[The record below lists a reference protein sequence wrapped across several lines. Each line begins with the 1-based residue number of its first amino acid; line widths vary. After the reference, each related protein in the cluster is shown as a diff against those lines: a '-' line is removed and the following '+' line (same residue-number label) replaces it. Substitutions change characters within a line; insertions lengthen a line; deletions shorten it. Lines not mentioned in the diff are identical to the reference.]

1 MPTIMII
8 DDEKNIVELI
18 GYNLKKENFKVISA
32 GDGASGLA
40 LAKETLPDLIILDI
54 MLPDKD
60 GFDVCRELR
69 SNPKTAPVP
78 IVMLS
83 ARDEMLDKVLGL
95 EIGADD
101 YVTKPFS
108 PRELTARIKANLRH
122 RKYMK
127 KNTLFNDTKEINR
140 NNMVIRPE
148 KYEVEI
154 NGNKVN
160 LSPKEFDVLV
170 VLATNPGRVFSR
182 ELLLE
187 KIWGFN
193 EKRESRTVDV
203 HIRNLRQKIERKPSR
218 PEIIET
224 IRGIG
229 YRFNELAIKNHLG
242 NGLSAND
249 FHISPGNH

>member
-18 GYNLKKENFKVISA
+18 GYNLKKENFRVISA

-40 LAKETLPDLIILDI
+40 LAKEILPDLIILDI

-69 SNPKTAPVP
+69 SNPKTAPIP

-127 KNTLFNDTKEINR
+127 KTAFFNNVKEINR
-140 NNMVIRPE
+140 NNLVIRPE
-148 KYEVEI
+148 RYEVEI
-154 NGNKVN
+154 NGNKLS

-182 ELLLE
+182 HLLLE

-193 EKRESRTVDV
+193 EKRETRTVDV
-203 HIRNLRQKIERKPSR
+203 HIRNLRQKIERNPSR
-218 PEIIET
+218 PELIET

-229 YRFNELAIKNHLG
+229 YRFNEIFIKNHKG
-242 NGLSAND
+242 KILSAKD
-249 FHISPGNH
+249 IHVPPGSP